1 MPDNTLSTLAQIR
14 ILVRQLTR
22 SPSASQITDA
32 EIDNYVN
39 TFVLYDFPEH
49 LRMFYLRTTLTFYT
63 TPYVD
68 TYSTNTTTPTDPLY
82 NFKNLY
88 ITTHAPV
95 LIAGAQAYFT
105 SSREQF
111 FGIYPMYNSITS
123 VGTGDGVRTYWA
135 GVVPGA
141 PFLSSNIT
149 ISSVDINNNGL
160 VISDTPSD
168 PQNGE
173 FYTPNEPHSP
183 ATIRGQINYP
193 SGTYAFR
200 FPVAPKVGADISF
213 MRVPY
218 VLARPAGVLF
228 YDGTFTL
235 RPVPDNCYPVNLE
248 VYKRPSEF
256 LAIGQMPEL
265 SEWWQYVGY
274 GAAKKVLERRMD
286 PDSVQIIMPEFKK
299 QETLIL
305 RRSLV
310 QQSNERTATVYTE
323 QSSIGTIGNG
333 LGWGGGNF

>member
-32 EIDNYVN
+32 DIDNYVN

-49 LRMFYLRTTLTFYT
+49 LRMFYLRKTLTFYS

-68 TYSTNTTTPTDPLY
+68 TYTTNTTTATDPLY

-88 ITTHAPV
+88 ITTHGPI
-95 LIAGAQAYFT
+95 LIGGVPAYFT
-105 SSREQF
+105 QSREQF
-111 FGIYPMYNSITS
+111 FGIYPMVNNITS
-123 VGTGDGVRTYWA
+123 IGTGDGVTTYFT
-135 GVVPGA
+135 GVATAA
-141 PFLSSNIT
+141 PILSGNIT
-149 ISSVDINNNGL
+149 ISSIDINNNGL
-160 VISDTPSD
+160 VVTDTATD

-173 FYTPNEPHSP
+173 FYTPDEAHTP
-183 ATIRGQINYP
+183 ATIRGIINYP

-200 FPVAPKVGADISF
+200 FPIAPKLGADISL
-213 MRVPY
+213 MTIPY

-235 RPVPDNCYPVNLE
+235 RPVPDKCYPINLE
-248 VYKRPSEF
+248 VYKRPTEF
-256 LAIGQMPEL
+256 LAAGQMPEL
-265 SEWWQYVGY
+265 SEWWQYIGY

-286 PDSVQIIMPEFKK
+286 PDTVQIIMPEFKK
-299 QETLIL
+299 QEALIL

-310 QQSNERTATVYTE
+310 QQSNERTATIYTE
-323 QSSIGTIGNG
+323 QSSIGSIGNG